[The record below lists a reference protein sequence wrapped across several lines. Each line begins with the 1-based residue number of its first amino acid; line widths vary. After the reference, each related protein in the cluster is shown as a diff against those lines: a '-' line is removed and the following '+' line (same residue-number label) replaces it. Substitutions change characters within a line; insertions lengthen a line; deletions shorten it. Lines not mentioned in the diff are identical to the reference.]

1 MAYHIDCA
9 KLHIFVM
16 HLNLVPN
23 SRLGLMIMFLCLKHS
38 SLCIPNSQWHI
49 FKPAI
54 GFWNK
59 CSGHKEQTNTKAFQ
73 SHRICYPLN
82 ILFLVSLTPISVW
95 YLVLGY
101 SVGFNLVFLFDLY
114 LPRIPVMLPLSC
126 SYPWFPRPA
135 LTWYPAPLLQ
145 TELNQAAVKVHSLYN
160 L

>member
-9 KLHIFVM
+9 KLQIFVM
-16 HLNLVPN
+16 HLNLLPN

-59 CSGHKEQTNTKAFQ
+59 CSGHKEQTHTKAFQ

-82 ILFLVSLTPISVW
+82 ILFLVSFTPISVW

-114 LPRIPVMLPLSC
+114 LPRISSNASFVLLLPMISKAC
-126 SYPWFPRPA
+126 FNMVPSSTVANRPESG
-135 LTWYPAPLLQ
+135 T
-145 TELNQAAVKVHSLYN
+145 S
-160 L
+160 